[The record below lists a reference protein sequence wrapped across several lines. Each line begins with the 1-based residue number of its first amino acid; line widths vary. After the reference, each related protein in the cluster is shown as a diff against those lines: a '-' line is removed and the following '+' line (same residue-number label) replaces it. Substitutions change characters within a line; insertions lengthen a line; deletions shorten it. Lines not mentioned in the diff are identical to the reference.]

1 MLSPAAAGSNI
12 FVLRGL
18 EHFVVR
24 LILGLAPQA
33 LCFRPLRGCRKEAA
47 TLY

>member
-24 LILGLAPQA
+24 LILGLAP
-33 LCFRPLRGCRKEAA
+33 
-47 TLY
+47 